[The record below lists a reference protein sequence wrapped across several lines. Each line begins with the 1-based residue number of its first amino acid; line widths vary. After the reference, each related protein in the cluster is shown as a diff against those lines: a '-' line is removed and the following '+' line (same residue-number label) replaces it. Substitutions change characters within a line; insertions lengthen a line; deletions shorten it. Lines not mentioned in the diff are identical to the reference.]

1 MKAELT
7 IKQLYYNASV
17 MNFFFRNQSENTFN
31 ELIEKCPESNDE
43 IFNAIENYSD
53 DLDEV
58 EEMFYND
65 SIEEIAE
72 ALGLTISEEEEEEE
86 N

>member
-7 IKQLYYNASV
+7 IKQLYYNSSI
-17 MNFFFRNQSENTFN
+17 MNFFFRTQSENTFN
-31 ELIEKCPESNDE
+31 ELIEKCEESNDE

-53 DLDEV
+53 DLDDV
-58 EEMFYND
+58 EELFYND
-65 SIEEIAE
+65 SIEEIAAE
-72 ALGLTISEEEEEEE
+72 LGLTIEEEEEEEE

>member
-7 IKQLYYNASV
+7 LRQLCANSSI
-17 MNFFFRNQSENTFN
+17 MDFFFRTQAENTFN
-31 ELIEKCPESNDE
+31 ELLEKCTESNDA

-53 DLDEV
+53 DLDEI

-65 SIEEIAE
+65 SLEEIANE
-72 ALGLTISEEEEEEE
+72 LGLSIEEEEEE

>member
-1 MKAELT
+1 MKADLT
-7 IKQLYYNASV
+7 IKQLYYNSSI
-17 MNFFFRNQSENTFN
+17 MNFFFRTQAENTFN
-31 ELIEKCPESNDE
+31 ELIEKCEESNDE

-53 DLDEV
+53 DLDDI

-65 SIEEIAE
+65 SIEEISE
-72 ALGLTISEEEEEEE
+72 ALGLTIEEEEEEE

>member
-7 IKQLYYNASV
+7 IGQLYYNANI
-17 MNFFFRNQSENTFN
+17 MNFFFRTQAKNTFN
-31 ELIEKCPESNDE
+31 ELVERCDESNDE

-53 DLDEV
+53 DLDTI
-58 EEMFYND
+58 EEMLYND
-65 SIEEIAE
+65 SVEEIATE
-72 ALGLTISEEEEEEE
+72 LGLTITEEEEEEE

>member
-7 IKQLYYNASV
+7 IKQLYYNASI
-17 MNFFFRNQSENTFN
+17 MNFFFRTQSENTFN
-31 ELIEKCPESNDE
+31 ELIEKCEESNDA
-43 IFNAIENYSD
+43 IFNAVENYSD
-53 DLDEV
+53 DLDTI
-58 EEMFYND
+58 EEMMYDD

-72 ALGLTISEEEEEEE
+72 ALGLTIEEEEEEE